1 VFLAMSRSA
10 HSWFSNFDSRSSFF
24 QLYGQGAPKDSFS
37 ASSRHTTIKIFPELL
52 FGLEYRAWMFS
63 HPWSLDSCILF
74 WVLVQVTVPSL
85 DLRQQH
91 AVPAQQSGVAA
102 QGFCFSLHFTAR
114 FIFGFVG
121 LRRLCRWSS
130 IYSFASGFGT
140 RFIHSLGLSCCRPAC
155 SPLPYFS
162 AHEQG
167 LRQVDFGSH
176 CLGLRFC
183 HRSLANRWK
192 PASSLSRQIWG
203 LSFPSSLLDFHGG
216 FSISPT
222 RCSMKCL

>member
-1 VFLAMSRSA
+1 LLCPGPLIPGSA
-10 HSWFSNFDSRSSFF
+10 ILTPALHFSSFT
-24 QLYGQGAPKDSFS
+24 GRARPKTHF
-37 ASSRHTTIKIFPELL
+37 LL
-52 FGLEYRAWMFS
+52 RAGTRPLRFFLSCCLVLSIALGCSPTRGVWIHVSCFG
-63 HPWSLDSCILF
+63 F
-74 WVLVQVTVPSL
+74 WFRLP
-85 DLRQQH
+85 RQQH
-91 AVPAQQSGVAA
+91 AIPAQQSGVAA

-130 IYSFASGFGT
+130 IYSSASGFGT

-183 HRSLANRWK
+183 LGAL
-192 PASSLSRQIWG
+192 PIGESR
-203 LSFPSSLLDFHGG
+203 PR
-216 FSISPT
+216 P
-222 RCSMKCL
+222 